1 LSGVEPGAV
10 TDTTPTPSRARDN
23 AAVVPAGILEHLDPN
38 AVLIANVR
46 DDANLDAQF
55 IASVR
60 EHTVLQPITAIR
72 TEDGLYVRDGQ
83 RRVLAAREVGL
94 PTIPVY
100 LQLRHRPVVIGTRP
114 AAFPSDRSFPR
125 AAAALAILADFC
137 LELPS
142 LRNSS

>member
-1 LSGVEPGAV
+1 M

-38 AVLIANVR
+38 AVLIGANVR

-72 TEDGLYVRDGQ
+72 TENGLYVREGQ
-83 RRVLAAREVGL
+83 RRVLAAARSDC
-94 PTIPVY
+94 P
-100 LQLRHRPVVIGTRP
+100 
-114 AAFPSDRSFPR
+114 PSRSM
-125 AAAALAILADFC
+125 
-137 LELPS
+137 
-142 LRNSS
+142 